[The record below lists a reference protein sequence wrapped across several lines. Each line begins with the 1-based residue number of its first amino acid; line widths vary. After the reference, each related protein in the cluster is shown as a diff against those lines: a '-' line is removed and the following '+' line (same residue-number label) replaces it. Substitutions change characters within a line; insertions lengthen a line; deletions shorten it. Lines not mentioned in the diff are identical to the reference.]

1 MDEEQDHRC
10 DPYQALAALQRQTQ
24 LLNAILDAEPGTVY
38 VFDVVERRALYLN
51 AHWAAEV
58 GYTPADMMAMGKAI
72 EQIFHP
78 EDVARIR
85 FHHRRWRRAPAG
97 EVRRIEY
104 RLRYKDGTWHWMVSH
119 ETPFKFD
126 EAGRVTQILGIAH
139 NQSRQK
145 QAESLLLA
153 QVDIMEWVVA
163 QHSLSEIL
171 ERLVQTLEAQAPGM
185 LGSVLLLDEAGRL
198 RHGAAPSLPPEFVRA
213 VDGLP
218 IGPKA
223 GSCGTA
229 IYRKAAVFVADIAS
243 DPLWEDYRSLALPL
257 GLRACW
263 SSPILDAQGEVL
275 GSFALY
281 YREPGLPTE
290 YHRHLIHTATHLAA
304 VAIDSRRLI
313 DRLTASER
321 RYRQLFDLTP
331 EGIAVVDGELRFL
344 EVNSCLCALLGYE
357 RDELIGRFMSQ
368 VLPHSEMD
376 CLQNCL
382 ESSGREG
389 NSPLE
394 CRFRNRAGIPFAAE
408 VTAVLVD
415 QGQRIVIIRDVTER
429 KQVETRVQRLTQ
441 FYAALSQC
449 NQAILHAHSMDELFP
464 QLCQDAVEFG
474 GMHLAWVGELDSAT
488 RCVRPVAM
496 YGEGTAYVEGIE
508 VSVDP
513 ELASGNGLVERAFRT
528 RQPVWCQNFMED
540 PGSLFWRE
548 RSRPFGWG
556 SCAVLPLWRAG
567 QVAGFFVL
575 YSRQTEIFDEAVRS
589 LLLEMS
595 QDISFAW
602 DNFDLQVDRARV
614 YRALE
619 NREAHL
625 RTILETQPECIALL
639 SPEGAILE
647 INAVGLAMLELD
659 RVEEGIGRQM
669 VEFVSPPDRER
680 WEELHERVM
689 AGENGMLEFEM
700 ISARGSRRF
709 METHAAPLRGE
720 SGQIRAFL
728 GISRD
733 VTERRQSQERIH
745 YLANYDV
752 LTGLPNRSRLDEHLK
767 YALQMARRSN
777 GHLALLF
784 IDLDRFKDVNDSLG
798 HSEGDRVLMHV
809 TQNMRR
815 ILREEDILSRVGG
828 DEFILLL
835 PSSDGHGTAQVA
847 TKLLKALASPFP
859 TPHYDLKMTASIG
872 VALYPEDGD
881 NLEAL
886 ARAADLAM
894 YQAKQR
900 GRNGFCFFT
909 AGMQSDMVRNLHLV
923 NALRSTLEVRGFHLV
938 YQPLVC
944 LATHACIGA
953 EILLRWTDPELGVVH
968 PAEFIPVAEESGL
981 ILPLGEWVIRS
992 ALDQLRAWIQQG
1004 KQAVPISVNVS
1015 AVQFRQADFADHLVQ
1030 WSAEYGVPAS
1040 LLELELTER
1049 VAMNDAQ
1056 NEGAQMQR
1064 LHERGFSLSI
1074 DDFGT
1079 GYSSLSYLK
1088 RFRIHKLKID
1098 QSFVCDITTDP
1109 EDRAIVSAI
1118 IQMARQ
1124 LGFKTIAEGVETA
1137 QQLDFLRQQGC
1148 DEVQGYL
1155 IGRPMSVEDFEEF
1168 LKK

>member
-1 MDEEQDHRC
+1 MGEEQHDNC
-10 DPYQALAALQRQTQ
+10 DPYQALAALQRQIQ

-51 AHWAAEV
+51 AHWATEV

-72 EQIFHP
+72 ESIFHP
-78 EDVARIR
+78 EDVPRIR
-85 FHHRRWRRAPAG
+85 LNHRRWRRALAG

-119 ETPFKFD
+119 ETPFKFG
-126 EAGRVTQILGIAH
+126 ERGRVTQILGIAH

-153 QVDIMEWVVA
+153 QVEIMEWVVA
-163 QHSLSEIL
+163 QHPLSETL
-171 ERLVQTLEAQAPGM
+171 NRLVQTLEAQAPGM
-185 LGSVLLLDEAGRL
+185 LGSILLLDEAGRL
-198 RHGAAPSLPPEFVRA
+198 RHGAAPSLPSEFIRA
-213 VDGLP
+213 VDGQP

-229 IYRKAAVFVADIAS
+229 IYRKADVFVEDIAS

-263 SSPILDAQGEVL
+263 SSPVLDAHGEVL
-275 GSFALY
+275 GTFALY

-290 YHRHLIHTATHLAA
+290 HHRHLISTATHLVAI
-304 VAIDSRRLI
+304 AIDSRRLI
-313 DRLTASER
+313 DRLTVSEK
-321 RYRQLFDLTP
+321 RYRQLFDLAP
-331 EGIAVVDGELRFL
+331 EGIAVVDEGLRFL
-344 EVNSCLCALLGYE
+344 EVNSRLCTLLGYE
-357 RDELIGRFMSQ
+357 RDELIGLFMPQ
-368 VLPHSEMD
+368 VLPHSEREGS
-376 CLQNCL
+376 QNFL
-382 ESSGREG
+382 ESLGREG
-389 NSPLE
+389 TSPLE
-394 CRFRNRAGIPFAAE
+394 CRFRHRTGVPFTAE
-408 VTAVLVD
+408 VSVALVD
-415 QGQRIVIIRDVTER
+415 QGQRIVIMRDVTER
-429 KQVETRVQRLTQ
+429 KQVETRIQRLTQ

-449 NQAILHAHSMDELFP
+449 NQAILHSHNMDELFP
-464 QLCQDAVEFG
+464 EICRDAVEFG
-474 GMHLAWVGELDSAT
+474 GMHLAWVGELDSST
-488 RCVRPVAM
+488 RRVRPISV

-513 ELASGNGLVERAFRT
+513 ELASGKGLVERAFRT

-567 QVAGFFVL
+567 RVAGFLVL
-575 YSRQTEIFDEAVRS
+575 YSRQTEIFDEAIRS
-589 LLLEMS
+589 LLIEMS

-602 DNFDLQVDRARV
+602 DNFDLQVDRAQV
-614 YRALE
+614 YRTLE

-625 RTILETQPECIALL
+625 RTILETQPECIMLV

-659 RVEEGIGRQM
+659 RMEEGVGRPLL
-669 VEFVSPPDRER
+669 EFVSSPDRER
-680 WEELHERVM
+680 WVELHARVM
-689 AGENGMLEFEM
+689 AGENGMLEFEL
-700 ISARGSRRF
+700 ISARGSHRF

-733 VTERRQSQERIH
+733 VTERRLSQERIQ

-752 LTGLPNRSRLDEHLK
+752 LTGLPNRLRLDEHLK

-809 TQNMRR
+809 TRQMRH
-815 ILREEDILSRVGG
+815 ILREEDVLSRVGG

-835 PSSDGHGTAQVA
+835 SSSDGHGTAQVA
-847 TKLLKALASPFP
+847 TKLLKVLATPFP

-881 NLEAL
+881 SLEAL
-886 ARAADLAM
+886 SRAADLAM

-909 AGMQSDMVRNLHLV
+909 PEMQSSMVRNLHLV
-923 NALRSTLEVRGFHLV
+923 NALRTALEVQGFHLV

-944 LATHACIGA
+944 LATHACIGV
-953 EILLRWTDPELGVVH
+953 EVLLRWTDPELGVIH

-992 ALDQLRAWIQQG
+992 ALDQLRGWMQQG
-1004 KQAVPISVNVS
+1004 KRVVPISVNVS

-1040 LLELELTER
+1040 LLELELTES
-1049 VAMNDAQ
+1049 VAMTDVQ

-1088 RFRIHKLKID
+1088 RFRVHKLKID
-1098 QSFVCDITTDP
+1098 QSFVRDITTDQ

-1137 QQLDFLRQQGC
+1137 QQLDFLRQQEC

-1155 IGRPMSVEDFEEF
+1155 IGRPMSVEAFEEF